1 MKNIIKNFSLE
12 PLKEANFVKTA
23 LATYEQNGIK
33 KSWEIVESHD
43 SVAILLYHTERK
55 TFVLVK
61 QFRPPVY
68 HRNGDGMTIE
78 MCAGL
83 IDKDK
88 SLEQIAKEEI
98 EEECGFDVPLE
109 KIERIT
115 KVLSSVGTSGGNQTI
130 YYSEVNESMRVNQG
144 GGIEDEQIEVVEIPV
159 SEAKEFI
166 FDESI
171 GKTVGLMFAIL
182 WWFDA

>member
-1 MKNIIKNFSLE
+1 MRNIIKNFSLE
-12 PLKEANFVKTA
+12 PLNKAKFVKTS
-23 LATYEQNGIK
+23 LATYQQNGIE

-43 SVAILLYHTERK
+43 SVAILLYHTQRK

-68 HRNGDGMTIE
+68 YRNGDGMTVE

-98 EEECGFDVPLE
+98 EEECGFNVPLE

-115 KVLSSVGTSGGNQTI
+115 QVLSSVGTSGGSQTI
-130 YYSEVNESMRVNQG
+130 YYAEVNESMRISQG
-144 GGIEDEQIEVVEIPV
+144 GGIDDELIEVVEIPIA
-159 SEAKEFI
+159 EAKAFMY
-166 FDESI
+166 DESI

-182 WWFDA
+182 WWFDR

>member
-1 MKNIIKNFSLE
+1 MKNSIKNFSLE
-12 PLKEANFVKTA
+12 PLKKAHFVKTT

-55 TFVLVK
+55 TFILVK

-68 HRNGDGMTIE
+68 HRNDDGMTVE

-98 EEECGFDVPLE
+98 EEECGFDVPLK

-115 KVLSSVGTSGGNQTI
+115 KVLSSVGTSGSSQTI
-130 YYSEVNESMRVNQG
+130 YYAEVDESLRVSQG

-159 SEAKEFI
+159 AEVKTFI
-166 FDESI
+166 YDESI

-182 WWFDA
+182 WWLDR